1 MSNTNIYLITKT
13 IINMK
18 KALSIF
24 TLCLLAV
31 LQMSAQRDWTPLAND
46 DPSVAAETVVYATLQ
61 DASGNQ
67 VAPGND
73 VNVTLGAF
81 IGDECRAVATPVA
94 KTTGE

>member
-1 MSNTNIYLITKT
+1 
-13 IINMK
+13 MK

-31 LQMSAQRDWTPLAND
+31 LQMSAQRNWTPLTNANG
-46 DPSVAAETVVYATLQ
+46 SVAAETAVYATLQ

-73 VNVTLGAF
+73 VTVTLGAF
-81 IGDECRAVATPVA
+81 IGDECRAYTC
-94 KTTGE
+94 G